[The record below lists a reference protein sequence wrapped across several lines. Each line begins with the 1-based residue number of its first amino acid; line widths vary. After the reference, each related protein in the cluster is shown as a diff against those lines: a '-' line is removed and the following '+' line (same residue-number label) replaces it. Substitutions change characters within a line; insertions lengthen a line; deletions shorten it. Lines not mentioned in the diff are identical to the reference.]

1 VWDAIKTTFF
11 DENDG
16 TQIYELQMRVRGYT
30 QSGGSLEEYY
40 NTLQRLWR
48 EIDIRRPNKNVCSTD
63 IENRNQEILEER
75 LYIFLG
81 GLDQRLDNIR
91 AEILRTKPFPII
103 EEAFARVRREDVRQ
117 TVMTGRA
124 DNSNPMAMIAR
135 DRYPPVWQS
144 GISLASKSGIS
155 HSLEPVTQTPEGGTI
170 THSTLGSYS
179 TYPNL
184 AHGSGL
190 AQMCVPEQQESIAN
204 YAARQQLNSGLS
216 KVTKC
221 TKCGSK
227 KHTIE
232 QCFQVIGYPEWWYE
246 LKKKK
251 QGEKGK
257 AKANLVMTDKTDN
270 DSKSN
275 EGENLYSCSY
285 GKDSTWVIDSGA
297 TDHMT
302 FSSDDVTNYTKPRK
316 TEILNAN
323 GIPYPVS
330 AAGDVHLSPSLTLSN
345 TLVVPSLSTKL
356 ISVGQLAEDLN
367 CMVLM
372 YPNCCV
378 FQDISTKEIIGRGI
392 KRGRLYHLED
402 LKCGRANLAKGH
414 SQPETKIWEWHRR
427 LGHPSF
433 GYLKKLLPKLFID
446 TDISLLNCETC
457 IKAKSH
463 RVSFKPSLNKCI
475 SPFELIHSDVWGP
488 SPVNSIGGYRWFV
501 LFIDDCT
508 RMTWVYLLKRKE
520 EVAEVFK
527 VFFTMIQ
534 NQYEKNIKMVRSDNG
549 GEFVNKVLQD
559 FFVRKGIV
567 HETSC
572 VGTPQQNGI
581 AERKNRH
588 ILETARALL
597 IDYSVPQKF
606 WDCAVLMAVYVLNR
620 LPSKITDFNTPLKTL
635 ATFVTIPSV
644 LSLPPKTFGCVAY
657 VHVPKN
663 QRSKLDPCAIRCVS
677 LGLGMN
683 QKGYKFY
690 EPVNRKWYTTMDVTF
705 VENESFF
712 RSTQHSAQRENL
724 NEEPLS
730 WENPTN
736 WFSTPVSVPSVPSNS
751 LHDTTS
757 TILHQIRETSPTHDG
772 QLESTQEMQPDV
784 IVQSETSIQVYNR
797 DKNRQLFSNTVNRE
811 EEQHDDTTVWTEI
824 NGEAEELI
832 QTDLRPHSPRS
843 PEECPTVSS
852 HNSVYVLPPRRNRG
866 IPAKK

>member
-1 VWDAIKTTFF
+1 VWDAIKTAFF

-48 EIDIRRPNKNVCSTD
+48 EIDIRRPNKNVCFTD

-91 AEILRTKPFPII
+91 AEILRTKPFPTI

-155 HSLEPVTQTPEGGTI
+155 HSLEPVTQTPGGGTI
-170 THSTLGSYS
+170 THSTPGSYS

-302 FSSDDVTNYTKPRK
+302 FSSDDVTNYTKP
-316 TEILNAN
+316 
-323 GIPYPVS
+323 
-330 AAGDVHLSPSLTLSN
+330 
-345 TLVVPSLSTKL
+345 
-356 ISVGQLAEDLN
+356 
-367 CMVLM
+367 
-372 YPNCCV
+372 
-378 FQDISTKEIIGRGI
+378 
-392 KRGRLYHLED
+392 
-402 LKCGRANLAKGH
+402 
-414 SQPETKIWEWHRR
+414 
-427 LGHPSF
+427 
-433 GYLKKLLPKLFID
+433 
-446 TDISLLNCETC
+446 
-457 IKAKSH
+457 
-463 RVSFKPSLNKCI
+463 
-475 SPFELIHSDVWGP
+475 
-488 SPVNSIGGYRWFV
+488 
-501 LFIDDCT
+501 
-508 RMTWVYLLKRKE
+508 
-520 EVAEVFK
+520 
-527 VFFTMIQ
+527 
-534 NQYEKNIKMVRSDNG
+534 
-549 GEFVNKVLQD
+549 
-559 FFVRKGIV
+559 
-567 HETSC
+567 
-572 VGTPQQNGI
+572 
-581 AERKNRH
+581 
-588 ILETARALL
+588 
-597 IDYSVPQKF
+597 
-606 WDCAVLMAVYVLNR
+606 
-620 LPSKITDFNTPLKTL
+620 
-635 ATFVTIPSV
+635 
-644 LSLPPKTFGCVAY
+644 
-657 VHVPKN
+657 
-663 QRSKLDPCAIRCVS
+663 
-677 LGLGMN
+677 
-683 QKGYKFY
+683 
-690 EPVNRKWYTTMDVTF
+690 
-705 VENESFF
+705 
-712 RSTQHSAQRENL
+712 
-724 NEEPLS
+724 
-730 WENPTN
+730 
-736 WFSTPVSVPSVPSNS
+736 
-751 LHDTTS
+751 
-757 TILHQIRETSPTHDG
+757 
-772 QLESTQEMQPDV
+772 
-784 IVQSETSIQVYNR
+784 
-797 DKNRQLFSNTVNRE
+797 
-811 EEQHDDTTVWTEI
+811 
-824 NGEAEELI
+824 
-832 QTDLRPHSPRS
+832 
-843 PEECPTVSS
+843 
-852 HNSVYVLPPRRNRG
+852 
-866 IPAKK
+866 